1 MKRLFT
7 CLFLIFS
14 ISVSFSQIDNK
25 TNNNSSSLLSNLTIS
40 VTIGGDFPITGS
52 FPAYINERVDQFITR
67 MYIDA
72 RDKALRNINDPQLIT
87 QIGKKLNNYTLRGIT
102 LKRSSGEIF
111 KLDLLKFRTDGN
123 FRNNPYLR
131 NDDVIIFPSDD
142 IETNFF
148 SVLGAVNKP
157 GKFYFVEGDKLS
169 DAIELAQ
176 GINKAYENVSKAEI
190 DRLSYDGHTM
200 TSTTVDINS
209 DAKLQ
214 RGDRIV
220 ILADETQKKDFKV
233 AIIGEINM
241 PGKIPITKDKTTLK
255 DVIQKAGGFKS
266 DASLKRAR
274 LFNGSSLELVLE
286 KEYGITLS
294 NIPEYTSQIA
304 QKTFLDY
311 EDALMSRMSN
321 LTEQDTSY
329 FLMENQI
336 RLFSPGGSVDFT
348 KLSDTSSSDSKY
360 IVKDGD
366 VIIIPRKENVIY
378 VFGQVPHPGRV
389 SYVKGKGYEYY
400 INASG
405 GYGEYADNDVMVIK
419 GSSRNWIPADDS
431 GATLEEGDYIY
442 VPKDPKR
449 SFHYYLAESAKYIG
463 IIGSIAT
470 IILLLKTL

>member
-1 MKRLFT
+1 
-7 CLFLIFS
+7 
-14 ISVSFSQIDNK
+14 
-25 TNNNSSSLLSNLTIS
+25 
-40 VTIGGDFPITGS
+40 
-52 FPAYINERVDQFITR
+52 
-67 MYIDA
+67 
-72 RDKALRNINDPQLIT
+72 
-87 QIGKKLNNYTLRGIT
+87 
-102 LKRSSGEIF
+102 
-111 KLDLLKFRTDGN
+111 
-123 FRNNPYLR
+123 
-131 NDDVIIFPSDD
+131 
-142 IETNFF
+142 
-148 SVLGAVNKP
+148 
-157 GKFYFVEGDKLS
+157 
-169 DAIELAQ
+169 
-176 GINKAYENVSKAEI
+176 
-190 DRLSYDGHTM
+190 
-200 TSTTVDINS
+200 
-209 DAKLQ
+209 
-214 RGDRIV
+214 
-220 ILADETQKKDFKV
+220 
-233 AIIGEINM
+233 
-241 PGKIPITKDKTTLK
+241 
-255 DVIQKAGGFKS
+255 
-266 DASLKRAR
+266 
-274 LFNGSSLELVLE
+274 
-286 KEYGITLS
+286 
-294 NIPEYTSQIA
+294 
-304 QKTFLDY
+304 
-311 EDALMSRMSN
+311 MSN